1 MNSPGWSS
9 LSQENTSPL
18 TCSVGGFDIW
28 SDHQGCQTEGDLP
41 PGWKRITDKADI
53 YYWHIPS
60 GATQWER
67 PAPRDPL
74 TRQEG
79 SSLGDTTS
87 ASPPPDHQDLQ
98 AATVNP
104 DPSLKEFEGATLRYA
119 SLRIPLPLEEEESN
133 SDPEAKCFAVQ
144 SLGWV
149 EMAEEDLS
157 PGKSS
162 VAVNNCIRQ
171 LSYCKS
177 NIRDTVGIWGEGQDM
192 YLVLVNNMLNLV
204 DPTDRCLGN
213 VLHSQPIAS
222 IRVWGVGRDNV
233 R

>member
-1 MNSPGWSS
+1 MNSSGWSS

-18 TCSVGGFDIW
+18 LPDIW
-28 SDHQGCQTEGDLP
+28 SHQGCQTEGDLP

-104 DPSLKEFEGATLRYA
+104 DPSLKEFEELRSDMHRYGSLSHWKRRSLTETLRPSVLRC
-119 SLRIPLPLEEEESN
+119 SL
-133 SDPEAKCFAVQ
+133 
-144 SLGWV
+144 WV
-149 EMAEEDLS
+149 
-157 PGKSS
+157 G
-162 VAVNNCIRQ
+162 
-171 LSYCKS
+171 
-177 NIRDTVGIWGEGQDM
+177 
-192 YLVLVNNMLNLV
+192 
-204 DPTDRCLGN
+204 
-213 VLHSQPIAS
+213 
-222 IRVWGVGRDNV
+222 
-233 R
+233 